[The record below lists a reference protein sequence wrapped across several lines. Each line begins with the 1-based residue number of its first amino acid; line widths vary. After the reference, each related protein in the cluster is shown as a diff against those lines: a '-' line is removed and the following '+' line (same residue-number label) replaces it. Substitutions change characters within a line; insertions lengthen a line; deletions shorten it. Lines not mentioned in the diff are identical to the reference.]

1 MATLRTEETVDEI
14 IQRGM
19 RAQIEWL
26 HEHIARGI
34 PRVGWK
40 IGITDAVAQAKWG
53 LKGPAVGALAGNC
66 AFDSGADVPVRRG
79 AVIRGEA
86 EISIR
91 VKEDVPAGCT
101 LAQAHAAIASLG
113 PAIELIDI
121 SKPGPDL
128 ATILSHSIFHAGVV
142 FGAEYPPETL
152 NKVEPYWPRA
162 FRNGKAVRQPEPAL
176 IPEDLGA
183 LVALVANLLPKFG
196 EGLKAGDRIISGSFV
211 KPMIGE
217 PGDTM
222 KVDFGAL
229 GTVELRVVS
238 KPES

>member
-1 MATLRTEETVDEI
+1 MATQMKSEQTIDDI
-14 IQRGM
+14 IAQGM
-19 RAQIEWL
+19 RDQIKWL
-26 HEHIARGI
+26 HDHMARGL

-40 IGITDAVAQAKWG
+40 IGITDAVAQVKWG
-53 LKGPAVGALAGNC
+53 LSGPAVGALAGNC
-66 AFDSGADVPVRRG
+66 AFDFDADVPVREG
-79 AVIRGEA
+79 AIIRGEA

-91 VKEDVPAGCT
+91 MREDVPEGCT
-101 LAQAHAAIASLG
+101 LEQARAAIVTLG

-121 SKPGPDL
+121 SKPGGDL

-142 FGAEYPPETL
+142 FGDEFPPETL
-152 NKVEPYWPRA
+152 QQVEDYWPRA

-183 LVALVANLLPKFG
+183 LVMLVANLLPRYG
-196 EGLKAGDRIISGSFV
+196 ESLKAGDRIISGSFV

-222 KVDFGAL
+222 KIDFGAL
-229 GTVELRVVS
+229 GKVELRVVT
-238 KPES
+238 KA